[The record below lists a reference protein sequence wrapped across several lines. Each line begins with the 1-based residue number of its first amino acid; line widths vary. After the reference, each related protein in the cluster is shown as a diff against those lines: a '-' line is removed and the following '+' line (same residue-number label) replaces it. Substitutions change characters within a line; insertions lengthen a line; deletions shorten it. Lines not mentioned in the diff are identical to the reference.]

1 MSYWFLSHAGIL
13 DTKRTEFIMKGW
25 KDMTKRLSLVLA
37 FALLAAFSIGCAH
50 DSALFSSLA
59 SADTSSHQNQEIKSS
74 AVDQTPPKQDEVG
87 QELPDD
93 DLDFLDEED
102 EEETVEVADPFYYW
116 NKAMYHFN
124 DKFYFWI
131 LKPVARGYKWAV
143 PKPVRTGV
151 RNFFHNLSFPIRFVS
166 CILQAR
172 GKAALSEVG
181 RFVVNSTAGVLGFGN
196 PAKKYQKLNPS
207 EEDLGQTFGRWGFG
221 NGFYIVWPLL
231 GPSTLRDSVGFVG
244 EIFLDPVRYV
254 DPTETSMAITA
265 YDAVNETSFKIG
277 DYESLKEAAI
287 DPYVSIRD
295 AYIQNRKKKVEE

>member
-1 MSYWFLSHAGIL
+1 
-13 DTKRTEFIMKGW
+13 
-25 KDMTKRLSLVLA
+25 MTKRLSLVLA
-37 FALLAAFSIGCAH
+37 IALLAAFSIGCAH
-50 DSALFSSLA
+50 DSALSSSLA

-151 RNFFHNLSFPIRFVS
+151 RNFFYNLSFPIRFVS
-166 CILQAR
+166 CILQAM
-172 GKAALSEVG
+172 GKAALGEVG

-196 PAKKYQKLNPS
+196 PAKKYPKLNPS

-254 DPTETSMAITA
+254 DPTETSLAITA